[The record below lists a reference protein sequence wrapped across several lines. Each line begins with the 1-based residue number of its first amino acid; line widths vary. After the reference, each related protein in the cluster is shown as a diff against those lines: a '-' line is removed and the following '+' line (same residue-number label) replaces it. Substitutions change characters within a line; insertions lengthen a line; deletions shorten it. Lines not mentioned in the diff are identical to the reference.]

1 MDIERS
7 QQESYRSLKT
17 ELHSVYRKDTVD
29 LIRSYVYGKSAVKLT
44 KKLCAGGE

>member
-17 ELHSVYRKDTVD
+17 ELHSDYGKDTVE
-29 LIRSYVYGKSAVKLT
+29 LIR
-44 KKLCAGGE
+44 